1 MMTGSPD
8 DGDFRIFQ
16 ISRRMGGTS
25 KLDLTFSNLSEIFTF
40 VKQSHFQ
47 DHLEAGMEPRQ
58 AKKILIVDDEK
69 DTVEMI
75 TALLELEG
83 YQVLSALSGSEAMK
97 ILAMENQKVPE
108 PETPV
113 DLILLDILL
122 GDADGREICL
132 KIKEDEKLKFIP
144 VIILTVRSS
153 LQDKINGLNL
163 GADDYLTKPFVN
175 EELLARVRVM
185 LRIKD
190 LHDELKREQDKNVL
204 LTQALEKRYSFDN
217 ILGKNARM
225 QEVFELISDIAD
237 TDSTV
242 LIQGESG
249 TGKELIARAIHFNS
263 DRKTKPFVVANCS
276 AYSQNLLESELFGH
290 EKGSF
295 TGAIRRKIGRFEMA
309 NGGTIFLDEI
319 GEVSPPTQIL
329 LLRVLQDHRFER
341 VGGEETLEVDV
352 RVIAATN
359 KNLTEEM
366 KKGTF
371 REDLYYRLNVIPIFV
386 PPLRDRKDD
395 ITTLASHSLQK
406 FSRERGKE
414 VTGFSPEVMEILLAH
429 SWPGNVRELENVIE
443 HAIIVAKQDK
453 ILPKDLPQYLL
464 QKPLAVQELTTLQ
477 DYEKNLILRTLQQTN
492 WNKHKAAKRLN
503 INRSTLYGKMKRYG
517 LEKEQS

>member
-1 MMTGSPD
+1 
-8 DGDFRIFQ
+8 
-16 ISRRMGGTS
+16 
-25 KLDLTFSNLSEIFTF
+25 
-40 VKQSHFQ
+40 
-47 DHLEAGMEPRQ
+47 MEHRES
-58 AKKILIVDDEK
+58 KKILIVDDEK

-83 YQVLSALSGSEAMK
+83 YQVFSAPSGTEAMRFLETK
-97 ILAMENQKVPE
+97 RRGIPE
-108 PETPV
+108 SETPV

-122 GDADGREICL
+122 GDEDGRDICR
-132 KIKEDEKLKFIP
+132 KVKEDEEMRLIP
-144 VIILTVRSS
+144 IIMLTVRSS
-153 LQDKINGLNL
+153 LQDKINSLDI
-163 GADDYLTKPFVN
+163 GADDYITKPFIN
-175 EELLARVRVM
+175 EELLAKVRVM

-190 LHDELKREQDKNVL
+190 LHDELKREKDKNIL
-204 LTQALEKRYSFDN
+204 LSQALEKRYSFGN
-217 ILGKNARM
+217 ILGKNSRM
-225 QEVFELISDIAD
+225 QEIYELISDISN

-242 LIQGESG
+242 LVQGESG
-249 TGKELIARAIHFNS
+249 TGKELIARAIHFS
-263 DRKTKPFVVANCS
+263 SHRKAKPFIVANCS

-295 TGAIRRKIGRFEMA
+295 TGAIRRKIGRFELA
-309 NGGTIFLDEI
+309 HGGTIFLDEI

-386 PPLRDRKDD
+386 PPLRERRDD
-395 ITTLASHSLQK
+395 IPLLASHFLQK
-406 FSRERGKE
+406 FSHEKGKE
-414 VTGFSPEVMEILLAH
+414 ITGISPEVMEILLDH

-443 HAIIVAKQDK
+443 HAAIIAKKDK

-464 QKPLAVQELTTLQ
+464 QKPLPTQHLVSLQ
-477 DYEKNLILRTLQQTN
+477 DYERSLILKTLEETN
-492 WNKHKAAKRLN
+492 WNKHQASKRLR
-503 INRSTLYGKMKRYG
+503 INRSTLYGKMRRYG
-517 LEKEQS
+517 LIKS